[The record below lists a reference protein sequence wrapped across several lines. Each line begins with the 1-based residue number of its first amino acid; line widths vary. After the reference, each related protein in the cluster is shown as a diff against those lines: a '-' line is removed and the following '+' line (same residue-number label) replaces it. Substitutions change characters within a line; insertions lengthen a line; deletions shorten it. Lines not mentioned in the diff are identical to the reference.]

1 VLLIFFNKNILIS
14 FLLIYEM
21 LRRKSIAGREGRI
34 TARSS
39 RSDADDHES

>member
-1 VLLIFFNKNILIS
+1 
-14 FLLIYEM
+14 M

-39 RSDADDHES
+39 RSDADDHELWGADQEQAPEA